1 MNKAISLVERI
12 KIGLVIGL
20 VAILTGCA
28 GYWTEGYYGDT
39 MMVSE
44 PEPDMFIFGGY
55 YDRGRDAHNYSH
67 RGSESRR
74 VAHPSGMQSHGVAH
88 SSTVQS
94 HGAAHPSGEQR
105 GKR

>member
-12 KIGLVIGL
+12 KVGLAIGSL
-20 VAILTGCA
+20 LTLAGCA
-28 GYWTEGYYGDT
+28 GYWTEDYYGDT
-39 MMVSE
+39 MMVLG
-44 PEPDMFIFGGY
+44 PEPDMFLFGGY

-74 VAHPSGMQSHGVAH
+74 VAHPSGRQSHGAVH

-94 HGAAHPSGEQR
+94 YGAAHPSGEQR